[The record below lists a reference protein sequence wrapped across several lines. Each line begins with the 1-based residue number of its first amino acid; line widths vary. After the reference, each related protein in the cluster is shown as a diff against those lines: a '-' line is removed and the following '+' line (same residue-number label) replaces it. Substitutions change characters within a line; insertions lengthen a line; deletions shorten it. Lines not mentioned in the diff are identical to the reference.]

1 VTPAET
7 PERSRPAWE
16 FSATGTRW
24 RLYHDGSLTA
34 ATAAELAAAVE
45 SDEARWSR
53 FRPDSELSELNRTA
67 GDWRPVSEETF
78 ALLTACRD
86 WMGRTGDLF
95 TPLVGST
102 LRAWGYAESL
112 ADRSP
117 SRHRSPAPTPV
128 SGRFELD
135 PARCAVWLAPDAEL
149 DLGGIGKGWIA
160 GRLAVLAV
168 ELGLGHRL
176 LIDAGGDMIAV
187 DGEHVVAVESVVPQT
202 TELIGFV
209 RLRAGEAIATSGFG
223 RRRWINGDGR
233 TCHHLI
239 DPRTGSPGPLVH
251 ATVLAGDPVTADVM
265 AKVLA
270 LAPERLDRCE
280 AAAMLQTAERVSA
293 NERWAAARA

>member
-1 VTPAET
+1 ME
-7 PERSRPAWE
+7 
-16 FSATGTRW
+16 
-24 RLYHDGSLTA
+24 
-34 ATAAELAAAVE
+34 
-45 SDEARWSR
+45 
-53 FRPDSELSELNRTA
+53 
-67 GDWRPVSEETF
+67 
-78 ALLTACRD
+78 
-86 WMGRTGDLF
+86 RTGDLF

-112 ADRSP
+112 GERAP
-117 SRHRSPAPTPV
+117 FRHRSPAPAPV

-160 GRLAVLAV
+160 GRLAVLAA

-202 TELIGFV
+202 TGLIGFV
-209 RLRAGEAIATSGFG
+209 RLRTGEAIATSG
-223 RRRWINGDGR
+223 
-233 TCHHLI
+233 
-239 DPRTGSPGPLVH
+239 
-251 ATVLAGDPVTADVM
+251 GDPVTADVM

-280 AAAMLQTAERVSA
+280 AAAMLQTAERVAA
-293 NERWAAARA
+293 NERWAAALA